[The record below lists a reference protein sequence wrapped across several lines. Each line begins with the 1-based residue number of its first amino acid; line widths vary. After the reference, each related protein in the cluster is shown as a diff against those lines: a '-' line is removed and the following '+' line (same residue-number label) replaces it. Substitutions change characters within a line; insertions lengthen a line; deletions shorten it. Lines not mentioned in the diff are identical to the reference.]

1 MAKKVIATVEV
12 KTRVSLERI
21 TEAERIAAWW
31 NHKLIICIAGTDDI
45 EVVMDNEHTT
55 RVMIQMATW
64 RLHWGVYIVGQP
76 GTSNTNGRI
85 LYTVLVY
92 ASSKVLDEFIT
103 STINMF
109 NSVLLP
115 FYQSMMIN
123 ELMENLLKQC
133 WILSW
138 NRQLADGHFLR

>member
-1 MAKKVIATVEV
+1 M
-12 KTRVSLERI
+12 
-21 TEAERIAAWW
+21 
-31 NHKLIICIAGTDDI
+31 
-45 EVVMDNEHTT
+45 
-55 RVMIQMATW
+55 
-64 RLHWGVYIVGQP
+64 GQP

-123 ELMENLLKQC
+123 ELMENLLNTMLNSELKLIASR
-133 WILSW
+133 WPFFT
-138 NRQLADGHFLR
+138 LAHSYVVLNIFYRFPACSVMKIKVQALYNSLKGGLDANSQQF